1 MNIQS
6 KHTKKINNQA
16 YLYTYVNN
24 GYRMSNLHV
33 YDPQTTCFYFK
44 NYVFLTPTQ
53 SYYEYYLL
61 PTDGVDFS
69 LISFLSVKKKI
80 TSLKA
85 SVCKEKAMR
94 KLDKLDSWTSWTGTY
109 YK

>member
-24 GYRMSNLHV
+24 VYRMSNLHV

-61 PTDGVDFS
+61 PTYGVDFS
-69 LISFLSVKKKI
+69 LISFLSVNKKI
-80 TSLKA
+80 APLRK
-85 SVCKEKAMR
+85 SVCREKAMW
-94 KLDKLDSWTSWTGTY
+94 KLASWQVGKLAMHVF
-109 YK
+109 

>member
-33 YDPQTTCFYFK
+33 YDPQTTCFNFK
-44 NYVFLTPTQ
+44 NYVF
-53 SYYEYYLL
+53 
-61 PTDGVDFS
+61 
-69 LISFLSVKKKI
+69 
-80 TSLKA
+80 
-85 SVCKEKAMR
+85 
-94 KLDKLDSWTSWTGTY
+94 
-109 YK
+109 